1 MTKGKVRADKISRS
15 DDTDNNS
22 AYNLRE
28 KTNQTTPNSSNK
40 WTRRKRRSDLGL
52 VLSNARRWERLAAYA
67 LPSHL
72 LIYIAARKIFTPFS
86 SAQAHCYQ

>member
-15 DDTDNNS
+15 DDKDNNTV
-22 AYNLRE
+22 NRRE
-28 KTNQTTPNSSNK
+28 KTNQTTPNSTNK

-86 SAQAHCYQ
+86 SAQAHWYQ